1 VSIDAAHRP
10 PAESETPGT
19 EINISI
25 LKILPE
31 FVYSLKQPILI
42 GCFFM
47 SCNFR
52 LEFSSIQTKKEGLKQ
67 MKRQLIWLVLICFL
81 TVSCSQKE
89 VFKGEYD
96 RKGIIT
102 DIDTKENRVLI
113 DDKKHGLIWIKLNE
127 IDHYENFNLG
137 QEVVVWVD
145 GIISQTVPAQA
156 KALHIESATPL
167 PELVFENDG
176 FPSTFSGFVTINQTR
191 YKMQRGGFE
200 WRQGNQVQQ
209 TDAASPLQIAE
220 KFKAIDAVQNSRM
233 SIEVE
238 QGPTLYVYRW
248 DAETESRERE
258 GYPIVV
264 PAEKG
269 RYIYEA
275 ITLWANG
282 EVSFTFVIEV
292 N

>member
-1 VSIDAAHRP
+1 
-10 PAESETPGT
+10 
-19 EINISI
+19 
-25 LKILPE
+25 
-31 FVYSLKQPILI
+31 
-42 GCFFM
+42 
-47 SCNFR
+47 
-52 LEFSSIQTKKEGLKQ
+52 
-67 MKRQLIWLVLICFL
+67 MKSQLIWLVLICFL

-89 VFKGEYD
+89 VVKGEFD

-102 DIDTKENRVLI
+102 DIDTKENRVLM

-127 IDHYENFNLG
+127 IDHHENFNLG

-145 GIISQTVPAQA
+145 GIISKSIPAQA
-156 KALHIESATPL
+156 KALHIESSTPL
-167 PELVFENDG
+167 PEFVFENDG

-191 YKMQRGGFE
+191 YNMQRGGFE
-200 WRQGNQVQQ
+200 WRKGNQVQQ

-220 KFKAIDAVQNSRM
+220 KFKAIDAVENSRM
-233 SIEVE
+233 SIDVE
-238 QGPTLYVYRW
+238 QDPTLYVYRW
-248 DAETESRERE
+248 DAETESRKRE
-258 GYPIVV
+258 GYPIIV

-275 ITLWANG
+275 IALWANG